1 MNRKIILQNLV
12 YNLASNTV
20 LLFDFNQTWN
30 GSYWSQITIHF
41 IELKFNFQFNLISQ
55 NDRRL

>member
-30 GSYWSQITIHF
+30 ESYWSQISIHF
-41 IELKFNFQFNLISQ
+41 MELKFGKI
-55 NDRRL
+55 

>member
-30 GSYWSQITIHF
+30 GSYWSQISIHF
-41 IELKFNFQFNLISQ
+41 MKLKFGKI
-55 NDRRL
+55 